1 MAEQVRTNKLA
12 AVNSMLRMIGES
24 SVSDLATPTRS
35 DVDAA
40 IALLEEV
47 SREIQSEGWW
57 FNREVVDL
65 VPDGNGEIVLNET
78 ILSVDKTLYS
88 PSTEYVERGDG
99 GVMKLY
105 NTKDRTFVFTESKV
119 EVVIIFQFL
128 FEELPEVVRKAITS
142 RATRLL
148 CEARVLDI
156 NLAKILS
163 QDELI
168 NRAKLEDAELSNG
181 DYNVFKGPDLHNLV
195 SQWHR

>member
-1 MAEQVRTNKLA
+1 MTEQVRTTKLA

-24 SVSDLATPTRS
+24 SVSDLAAPTRS

-57 FNREVVDL
+57 FNREVDDL
-65 VPDGNGEIVLNET
+65 VPDSNGEIVLNEN

-88 PSTEYVERGDG
+88 PNKEYVERGNNG
-99 GVMKLY
+99 KMKLY
-105 NTKDRTFVFTESKV
+105 NTKDHTFVFTESKV
-119 EVVIIFQFL
+119 EVFIIFQFL
-128 FEELPEVVRKAITS
+128 FEDLPEVVRKAITS

-168 NRAKLEDAELSNG
+168 NRARLEDAELSNG
-181 DYNVFKGPDLHNLV
+181 DYNVFKGPDLYKLV